1 MGHRIEAPEP
11 PPSDMHHFLARH
23 AIVCPLLALLALAS
37 LAQTA
42 ATQTTQQP
50 AKGATGKAHT
60 AAVEKGGQNAGKTA
74 GQSIVALVNDEP
86 VTAYEIEQRARF
98 LSLSAN
104 IGDKVK
110 ENFQRLAQQESTNQQ
125 LRAIMQEVI
134 ESNKGKSPDQLR
146 AIFEEKK
153 KQFSMG
159 LEKQAIEGAR
169 SGLLPQMRKTA
180 QEELIEERLKLQE
193 AKKNGIEVSD
203 EEVRR
208 VFKGLADNNKMTEEQ
223 FAQHLKGLGVDP
235 NTLKERFRAMIG
247 WREVIRRRFSALV
260 SVTQKDIDRA
270 VSASG
275 SETGEDGVELHLQ
288 KITLSL
294 ATASDQA
301 VMAKRFAE
309 AEALRRKYGG
319 CKGMA
324 AMAKDAPGVK
334 FDDLKF
340 VKPSSISEPTRSL
353 LLSAK
358 DGDMLPPSAMPGAID
373 LIAVCGRRAV
383 KADDKQ
389 REKVSE
395 DLRAKEFEML
405 ANRHLRDIRQDAHI
419 EFR

>member
-1 MGHRIEAPEP
+1 
-11 PPSDMHHFLARH
+11 MHQLVPR
-23 AIVCPLLALLALAS
+23 PLLPSVLLATALAMTS
-37 LAQTA
+37 LSGAPVAQ
-42 ATQTTQQP
+42 
-50 AKGATGKAHT
+50 TGKAQT
-60 AAVEKGGQNAGKTA
+60 AAVEKHGGQAGAKA
-74 GQSIVALVNDEP
+74 GGQSIVALVNDEP
-86 VTAYEIEQRARF
+86 VTAYEIDQRARF

-110 ENFQRLAQQESTNQQ
+110 DNFKRLAQQESTNQQ
-125 LRAIMQEVI
+125 LRTIMQEVI
-134 ESNKGKSPDQLR
+134 DTNKGKSPDQVR

-153 KQFSMG
+153 KQFSMA
-159 LEKQAIEGAR
+159 LERQAIESAR
-169 SGLLPQMRKTA
+169 SGLVPQMRKGA

-203 EEVRR
+203 EDVRR

-223 FAQHLKGLGVDP
+223 FVQHLKGLGVDAT
-235 NTLKERFRAMIG
+235 TLKERFRAMIG

-260 SVTQKDIDRA
+260 SVTQREIDRA

-275 SETGEDGVELHLQ
+275 AETGDDGVELHVQ
-288 KITLSL
+288 KITL

-301 VMAKRFAE
+301 GMAKRFAE
-309 AEALRRKYGG
+309 AEALRRKFGG

-324 AMAKDAPGVK
+324 GLAKEVPG
-334 FDDLKF
+334 LKF
-340 VKPSSISEPTRSL
+340 EDMKFIKPSSISEPTRTL

-373 LIAVCGRRAV
+373 LMAVCARRTV

-389 REKVSE
+389 REKVQE

-405 ANRHLRDIRQDAHI
+405 AKRHLRDIRQDAHI